1 MNGKFQHTPLP
12 KTSNKLEKTFAAH
25 VTDDRRG
32 FLIYKESH
40 KTLRKGD
47 RKFTKLICKQPLAI
61 WKHFPPYS

>member
-1 MNGKFQHTPLP
+1 MANFNTSRFQRQVT
-12 KTSNKLEKTFAAH
+12 NWEKTFVAY
-25 VTDDRRG
+25 VTNDRRG